1 MGAASSTTAASV
13 AACTM
18 PATGDTAPERLRE
31 AAHSGYAV
39 LHKPVRPGKLRALLL
54 HLLDVAGGWPGGLV
68 AQQLM
73 RHKTAKPAFVAM
85 FWTTVMLNMGGFVA
99 WHAGG
104 LQGLLS

>member
-1 MGAASSTTAASV
+1 MLLVYGGLSVLSFFAYVFDKAAAERGRWRTAEK
-13 AACTM
+13 T
-18 PATGDTAPERLRE
+18 
-31 AAHSGYAV
+31 
-39 LHKPVRPGKLRALLL
+39 L

-85 FWTTVMLNMGGFVA
+85 FWATVLLNMVGFVA

-104 LQGLLS
+104 LQGLLG